1 MMRLTSLDKF
11 IGNNHIIKYIKES
24 WDKSTHI
31 LFEGERGTGKTT
43 FAHIIA
49 NIFTNKESIR
59 DVNCQHYSGVNEM
72 RSLVEN
78 FMDKTSLFGSKKVII
93 LDEVHSLSRQAER
106 ELLKPLEDEKYK
118 NKLLIIG
125 CTTSV
130 DTLSPMFL
138 DRFVRLK
145 THLLAD
151 KQALQV
157 ISRLETTGNFKLDKP
172 KKVLIVEKSE
182 GNPRLIINNT
192 LKVKDLDDL
201 DEVKYLLDLSSLEP
215 EQDILEL
222 FKILTYSKVTWSSV
236 VENLTKLLR
245 KHSPSNI
252 RIGLI
257 NILAGKLRSQYL
269 KGMEEGTKLLYLYDS
284 LVENQF
290 SIADKAA
297 LTAQL
302 YTYFIKLKSND

>member
-1 MMRLTSLDKF
+1 MMRLTNLEEF

-43 FAHIIA
+43 FAYIIA
-49 NIFTNKESIR
+49 NMFANKESIR

-215 EQDILEL
+215 EQDILEF
-222 FKILTYSKVTWSSV
+222 FKILTYPKVTWSSV